1 MIESHQCVPLIPF
14 SWKDFVKQVTC
25 TILLIYVHVC
35 EFAELIVGQQSLIIQ
50 SICYILRVKKLPS
63 ATHLIQGFTQDVIR
77 YPPSCQQWDTYID
90 ILKKLLWSHF

>member
-1 MIESHQCVPLIPF
+1 MVESDQRVLLIPF

-25 TILLIYVHVC
+25 TIPLIYVHVC
-35 EFAELIVGQQSLIIQ
+35 EFAKLAVGQQSFIVQ
-50 SICYILRVKKLPS
+50 SNCYILCVKKLPS

-90 ILKKLLWSHF
+90 ILQKLLWSHF